1 MKKVATIILNRNLP
15 KITDKLYSHILT
27 FDSDTT
33 DVYIVEAGSD
43 IDKLS
48 KNKTWYANWPEAMD
62 KGLRYSRGMNYG
74 LSNLWKEGK
83 FQNYDAFF
91 LLTNDTELHEKP
103 TIKILLSVLESHPK
117 VGILSPCSQRWGEKL
132 LLQGEIKTKYF
143 WFIHNSSYL
152 LRRSFLEEIIDKENP
167 DYMNFLFDGA
177 NFRGYCSESELIA
190 KAYSNYWAAAIT
202 SEAFSNENES
212 YLLNHSDLI
221 KTENY
226 EKNIKLYVQ
235 EGKKWMIR
243 KYGFRSK
250 WSMNSYV
257 KHFYDSFFDFY
268 PEYNDYKI

>member
-15 KITDKLYSHILT
+15 EITDKLYSHVQT
-27 FDSDTT
+27 FDSDIT

-43 IDKLS
+43 INNLS
-48 KNKTWYANWPEAMD
+48 SNKTWYANWPEAME
-62 KGLRYSRGMNYG
+62 KGLRYARGMNYG

-83 FQNYDAFF
+83 FKDYDAFF
-91 LLTNDTELHEKP
+91 LLTNDTELYNKP

-132 LLQGEIKTKYF
+132 LLQGEVKTKYF

-152 LRRSFLEEIIDKENP
+152 LRRSFLEEIIDTENP
-167 DYMNFLFDGA
+167 DHMNFLFDGT

-212 YLLNHSDLI
+212 YLLNHSELI

-226 EKNIKLYVQ
+226 EQNIMLYVQ
-235 EGKKWMIR
+235 EGKKWMKR
-243 KYGFRSK
+243 KYGFSSK

-257 KHFYDSFFDFY
+257 KHFYESFFNFH
-268 PEYNDYKI
+268 PEYNNYKI